1 MPTKAPVLRQDV
13 RAARDDLA
21 SFATLVG
28 YPMAHWQVAGMQSS
42 ARQTILISP
51 RQCGKSRSLALL
63 AVWTAFRRPGTLVM
77 IVSASET
84 AATRLLFT
92 VREICQHPLL
102 SGSTVDETMTRLVL
116 SNGSRVLSVPASEKS
131 IRGWSVDLLVVDEA
145 AFISEDILFGAAF
158 PTTAARPH
166 ARIIL
171 ASSPWGDQG
180 PFYALAQQ
188 GLDPN
193 NPHVDTHR
201 WKLNDAHWISEAV
214 VEAARAT
221 LSPLRFRAEYEGEFV
236 TSGDAYFDQGDI
248 LACIADYPLTR
259 IPGTRTASQFVR
271 PPAVAG
277 LDWGR
282 RQDAHAV
289 AIAGVL
295 DDYGVNPEPIVIV
308 PWLETSRRPYVEQVD
323 EVIALTGYWDL
334 AVRAETN
341 GVGQMPVEE
350 LVRKLDGRVRI
361 TPSSTTMT
369 SKEDA
374 YGRLRLLL
382 ASRRIVLPQ
391 HTELLRQLGGITATA
406 TPTGGLR
413 IAARV
418 EHMHDDIPD
427 ALTLAITGLPTDMAS
442 PIRRDYAEDIEWVTT
457 PDGVQVPLP
466 VNLIRAEL
474 DWGMAYAPSA
484 FAPRP
489 AEEEPNPW
497 DEVYGG
503 GGAAQNPAAALQR
516 LAAMR
521 EHGPTPMTPMPR

>member
-21 SFATLVG
+21 TFATLIG
-28 YPMAHWQVAGMQSS
+28 YPMERWQVAGMQSS

-63 AVWTAFRRPGTLVM
+63 AVWTAFRQPGALVM

-84 AATRLLFT
+84 AATRLLYT

-102 SGSTVDETMTRLVL
+102 AGSTVDETMTRLVL

-145 AFISEDILFGAAF
+145 AFITEDILFGAAF
-158 PTTAARPH
+158 PTTAARPN

-188 GLDPN
+188 GLDPD

-214 VEAARAT
+214 IEAARAT

-236 TSGDAYFDQGDI
+236 TSGDAYFDRDDL
-248 LACIADYPLTR
+248 LACVVDYPLVR
-259 IPGTRTASQFVR
+259 APGLKL
-271 PPAVAG
+271 PAVAG

-289 AIAGVL
+289 AIVGVL
-295 DDYGVNPEPIVIV
+295 DDYGVNPEPVVIV
-308 PWLETSRRPYVEQVD
+308 PWLETSRRPYIEQV
-323 EVIALTGYWDL
+323 EEIVALTGFWDL

-350 LVRKLDGRVRI
+350 LMRKLDGRVRV

-391 HTELLRQLGGITATA
+391 HEEMLRQLGGITATP
-406 TPTGGLR
+406 TPTGGLK

-418 EHMHDDIPD
+418 EHLHDDIPD
-427 ALTLAITGLPTDMAS
+427 ALTLALTGLPTDMAS
-442 PIRRDYAEDIEWVTT
+442 PIRRDAPEDIEWLTT
-457 PDGVQVPLP
+457 PDGVKVPLP
-466 VNLIRAEL
+466 VSLIRAEL

-489 AEEEPNPW
+489 VDEEPNPW
-497 DEVYGG
+497 DEVYG
-503 GGAAQNPAAALQR
+503 APATPSPVAALQR
-516 LAAMR
+516 LATATPA
-521 EHGPTPMTPMPR
+521 GPQPMSPLGM